1 MKNNIAERVNSINI
15 DIDNIVEDLRQERD
29 AWRDRFEEADKLRLK
44 ELVVISKKL
53 NRIYKRLKK

>member
-15 DIDNIVEDLRQERD
+15 DIDNMVEDLRQERD
-29 AWRDRFEEADKLRLK
+29 MWKDRWNEVDKIRLN
-44 ELVVISKKL
+44 ELIVISKKL